1 MKPWMWSRAF
11 IALIILHTA
20 LSFPTQPNHGFGFH
34 RRGPRGTFAG
44 IVLARKQKEIFMC
57 RVAQDNSWNIQILK
71 SLTTAVC
78 CFSVCAVVH
87 RSLGKV
93 TDRLGESVGKVTERW
108 GESVDKVNATINERW
123 GETNNR
129 IGAPFTLLCWSLGIY
144 LLSKSGKVTRVQSV
158 CPFL

>member
-57 RVAQDNSWNIQILK
+57 RFAQDNSWNIPILK

-78 CFSVCAVVH
+78 CVSVCVVVH

-93 TDRLGESVGKVTERW
+93 TDGK
-108 GESVDKVNATINERW
+108 GESVDKVTATINERW
-123 GETNNR
+123 GETNARLGVNADR

-144 LLSKSGKVTRVQSV
+144 LLSKSGKVNRLQCV

>member
-1 MKPWMWSRAF
+1 
-11 IALIILHTA
+11 
-20 LSFPTQPNHGFGFH
+20 
-34 RRGPRGTFAG
+34 
-44 IVLARKQKEIFMC
+44 MC

-93 TDRLGESVGKVTERW
+93 TERS

-144 LLSKSGKVTRVQSV
+144 LLSKSGKVTVTRLQSV

>member
-71 SLTTAVC
+71 SLTTTVC
-78 CFSVCAVVH
+78 CVSVCVVVH

-93 TDRLGESVGKVTERW
+93 TDGKGESVGKVT
-108 GESVDKVNATINERW
+108 ATINERW

-129 IGAPFTLLCWSLGIY
+129 IGAPLTFLCWSLCIY
-144 LLSKSGKVTRVQSV
+144 LLSTSGKVNRLQCV

>member
-1 MKPWMWSRAF
+1 MKSWMWSRAF

-71 SLTTAVC
+71 SLTTTVC
-78 CFSVCAVVH
+78 CVSVCLVVH
-87 RSLGKV
+87 RSLGESVSKV
-93 TDRLGESVGKVTERW
+93 TERRGESVDKVTERW
-108 GESVDKVNATINERW
+108 GETNA
-123 GETNNR
+123 R

-144 LLSKSGKVTRVQSV
+144 LLSKSGKVTRLQCV